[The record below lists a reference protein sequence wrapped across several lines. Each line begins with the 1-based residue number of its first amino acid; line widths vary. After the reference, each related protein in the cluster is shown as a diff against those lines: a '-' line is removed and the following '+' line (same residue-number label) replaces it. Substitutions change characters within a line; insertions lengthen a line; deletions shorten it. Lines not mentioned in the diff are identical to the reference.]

1 MQVLFFF
8 YSFEKYTCSSL
19 LYQPS
24 NIQSML
30 SIQVNSSYNII
41 PKSVTMQH
49 HDLGNIITETAFRHP
64 VSEIKLTEIKS
75 NALVSSFFALFE
87 IEVGAGFG

>member
-1 MQVLFFF
+1 MYQSAFQYTIHAF
-8 YSFEKYTCSSL
+8 YK
-19 LYQPS
+19 
-24 NIQSML
+24 
-30 SIQVNSSYNII
+30 VNSSYNIT

-75 NALVSSFFALFE
+75 NALVSSFFALFG